1 MQVIMLLFDVINM
14 SFFVIAAS
22 YNQSNEISDS
32 HTRQNNIIIVLNT
45 VFFALAIVFYCMTL
59 IDPGYVPLKKDF
71 LGLMERLV
79 DEQLHLDYICI
90 NCENLRPE
98 NTMHCNYCNKCV

>member
-1 MQVIMLLFDVINM
+1 
-14 SFFVIAAS
+14 
-22 YNQSNEISDS
+22 
-32 HTRQNNIIIVLNT
+32 VLNT

-79 DEQLHLDYICI
+79 DE
-90 NCENLRPE
+90 
-98 NTMHCNYCNKCV
+98 